1 MIQLERKRE
10 AVVHLQAAT
19 RKFLARRLV
28 RVMRKEQQDQAA
40 SFIQAAVRLQA
51 AARGLLARRRLQKM
65 RLEMQEAALTAIDL
79 GNWGSDLG
87 KWGRDLVPS
96 EGHQRSRQLAA
107 VFKRALGSELQFYS
121 SGRGGGFLFVI
132 GGDAVRSATAFRY
145 RPPRGRLRWS
155 QSRLIPGGRTRAPLS
170 FRWSPWDPGGDIRAD
185 PARGGCPPYLQESK
199 IKSRSLFKISR
210 DVKGLFLGVRFASS
224 GVIVSVIVRLQLED
238 KLHVQVGCSV
248 RGVKGLL
255 GLSPLGLIS
264 RLLRGQVNLSI

>member
-1 MIQLERKRE
+1 M
-10 AVVHLQAAT
+10 HL
-19 RKFLARRLV
+19 
-28 RVMRKEQQDQAA
+28 
-40 SFIQAAVRLQA
+40 
-51 AARGLLARRRLQKM
+51 G
-65 RLEMQEAALTAIDL
+65 MQEAVLTAIDL
-79 GNWGSDLG
+79 GKWGHDLG

-107 VFKRALGSELQFYS
+107 VFKRALGSKLQFCS
-121 SGRGGGFLFVI
+121 SDKGGVFLLVI
-132 GGDAVRSATAFRY
+132 GGGTLPGAITFRH
-145 RPPRGRLRWS
+145 RPPRGRLRGS

-170 FRWSPWDPGGDIRAD
+170 FRWSPWDPGGDICAD

-224 GVIVSVIVRLQLED
+224 GVIVSVIVRLQLDD

-264 RLLRGQVNLSI
+264 RLLRGQVNLFI

>member
-51 AARGLLARRRLQKM
+51 AARRLLARRRLQELRRKM
-65 RLEMQEAALTAIDL
+65 YEAALMAV
-79 GNWGSDLG
+79 DLG
-87 KWGRDLVPS
+87 KVERILAPS
-96 EGHQRSRQLAA
+96 DGHQQSRRCSA
-107 VFKRALGSELQFYS
+107 VFMREQGVVSAIGELQLCG
-121 SGRGGGFLFVI
+121 SGDRGGGFLFAA
-132 GGDAVRSATAFRY
+132 GGDALPSATAFRY

-155 QSRLIPGGRTRAPLS
+155 QSRLIPGGRARAPLS

-199 IKSRSLFKISR
+199 IKSCSLFKISR
-210 DVKGLFLGVRFASS
+210 DVKGLFLGFRFVSS
-224 GVIVSVIVRLQLED
+224 GVIVSVIVRL
-238 KLHVQVGCSV
+238 
-248 RGVKGLL
+248 
-255 GLSPLGLIS
+255 
-264 RLLRGQVNLSI
+264 

>member
-1 MIQLERKRE
+1 MDGIQAS
-10 AVVHLQAAT
+10 AVV
-19 RKFLARRLV
+19 RLH
-28 RVMRKEQQDQAA
+28 
-40 SFIQAAVRLQA
+40 A

-79 GNWGSDLG
+79 GNWGRDLG
-87 KWGRDLVPS
+87 KWGRDLAPS
-96 EGHQRSRQLAA
+96 DGHQRSCQLAA

-132 GGDAVRSATAFRY
+132 GRDALPSATVFRY

-170 FRWSPWDPGGDIRAD
+170 FRWSPWDPVGDIRAD

-210 DVKGLFLGVRFASS
+210 DVKGLFLGVRF
-224 GVIVSVIVRLQLED
+224 V
-238 KLHVQVGCSV
+238 
-248 RGVKGLL
+248 
-255 GLSPLGLIS
+255 
-264 RLLRGQVNLSI
+264 